1 MYFGYNTNGFAHHRL
16 EDALAMFQ
24 AALARNPNLPEVRT
38 GIDKLR
44 EKLAKRH

>member
-1 MYFGYNTNGFAHHRL
+1 LDRL